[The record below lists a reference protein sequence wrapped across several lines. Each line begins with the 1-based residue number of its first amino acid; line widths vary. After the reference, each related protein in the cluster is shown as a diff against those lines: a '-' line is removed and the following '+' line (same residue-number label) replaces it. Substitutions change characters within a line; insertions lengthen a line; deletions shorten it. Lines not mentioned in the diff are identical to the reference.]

1 MAYQFP
7 SPYLFFTLCPY
18 VLFIL
23 LGAVPF
29 PTDVPCLKAL
39 GVSGVVTLNEP
50 YETLVPTSLYHNIPP
65 MERQYMFTERLVGG
79 AVQQLF
85 SLTLLNTGTTPGA
98 AYGYVRSIRPR
109 VLLASSQWRVCM
121 ILTLHFFVCLFL
133 RALFLL
139 NNKCGNFPVMN

>member
-50 YETLVPTSLYHNIPP
+50 YETLVPTSLYHVSLCIP
-65 MERQYMFTERLVGG
+65 FG
-79 AVQQLF
+79 
-85 SLTLLNTGTTPGA
+85 
-98 AYGYVRSIRPR
+98 I
-109 VLLASSQWRVCM
+109 
-121 ILTLHFFVCLFL
+121 
-133 RALFLL
+133 
-139 NNKCGNFPVMN
+139 

>member
-109 VLLASSQWRVCM
+109 VLLASSQWRN
-121 ILTLHFFVCLFL
+121 IKQHLQLSQGIQAFSGYIGKFL
-133 RALFLL
+133 SY
-139 NNKCGNFPVMN
+139 G